1 MTVFKNHGSVFY
13 GLSHNLNFMIA
24 CPFVLNPVSEPF
36 LPPPLLVYQWSQL
49 MVISSLFFNSS
60 LKTFDTIDH
69 FLKHLFPLASG
80 TILSLAFPS
89 ALCLLL
95 CLLCWGNFILWT
107 SVNFPL
113 STNLAAFYTWYVVFS
128 FSFRFFFFNSLW
140 WVACGAVP
148 GVLCCE
154 GSSIDRINAEAFL
167 QSFEGSPCQVAV
179 WIVLKC
185 HRILMRCM
193 SELFFYAKSCW
204 EHVDFKRSLPGYF
217 ATLHEN
223 D

>member
-1 MTVFKNHGSVFY
+1 MPLFWVFIYFGELLVSPETYGKSCEYFSPVNLPVSIFVLFKFKIQSEILECICHVSLFSYNLEMLLSFFFFYFFIKLTVFKNHGSVFY

-95 CLLCWGNFILWT
+95 LCLLC
-107 SVNFPL
+107 
-113 STNLAAFYTWYVVFS
+113 
-128 FSFRFFFFNSLW
+128 
-140 WVACGAVP
+140 
-148 GVLCCE
+148 
-154 GSSIDRINAEAFL
+154 
-167 QSFEGSPCQVAV
+167 
-179 WIVLKC
+179 
-185 HRILMRCM
+185 
-193 SELFFYAKSCW
+193 
-204 EHVDFKRSLPGYF
+204 
-217 ATLHEN
+217 
-223 D
+223 